1 MTEMGKT
8 KVLGG
13 KNVPLAFHP
22 PQNPHHINDALATS
36 AFIKTF

>member
-1 MTEMGKT
+1 MKETGKT

-13 KNVPLAFHP
+13 KNVPLAFYP
-22 PQNPHHINDALATS
+22 PQIPHHINDVLATS